1 MIKLIVGL
9 NFSIRVLGS
18 CGLLHQLWLSL
29 DTSDPLS
36 AIGAA
41 PPEDREGSE
50 LGLRIVCRD
59 FGFRSPV

>member
-50 LGLRIVCRD
+50 LGLRIVC
-59 FGFRSPV
+59 